1 MISPHAPGGAGI
13 LDARGLWARA
23 DELILARAF
32 QSYRRRIYWITGKSA
47 GSGFSTGSFG
57 TGRKVNLLSI
67 STRLRRSLLVLLP
80 IGLATSFTF
89 WYFAIRKPP
98 VPPRTLRI
106 GFEQVT
112 PVQVRTES
120 GFAGLAVEIIDEA
133 AKRTGLSLQWVETGT
148 SSDEAFRRGLVDLW
162 PLMADLPQRRKVV
175 HITTP
180 WLTATHTLVLL
191 EGSASLGRQFD
202 GRIAVF
208 KLPVQVRLAHQAF
221 PKAQLA
227 EFPEPQDVMKE
238 VCKGKVSAGFMEGR
252 VAVAVLQDKPAE
264 CGSMGLRVQPLPDL
278 TVQLGVASTFQA
290 AAAADKLRQE
300 INNLILDGTVSA
312 AIVKYSFY
320 SLDDMRNT
328 YTLVQAAER
337 ARWLAWGIGVFGVAL
352 IVTIWQATSLR
363 YRKRSETTLRASEQ
377 RFRNMADAAPVM
389 IWISGPDKLGSFFN
403 QGWLT
408 FTGSTMEE
416 AVGNGW
422 LSRVH
427 PDDRNHYFTNYSS
440 AFDALRTFQTECRL
454 RRADG
459 EYRWVLAAG
468 VPRFESSGAFA
479 GYVGSCTDITDSKS
493 AQREAFAMQKLET
506 VGRLASGIAHDFN
519 NVLGGILSEA
529 ELAEMEMEEGAS
541 PFDGIH
547 RIRASATHGAQIVR
561 ELMIYSGQ
569 EEAAPREL
577 LDLSS
582 LLSEMLELINVS
594 VSKHVVLKTD
604 LGEDLLVMGK
614 ASQIQ
619 QVVMNLIINASE
631 AFGGKH
637 GVIKV
642 STSHIVLSRTSGPM
656 RPENLPSGDYVR
668 LEVSDT
674 GSGMTEE
681 IQAKVFEPFFSTKF
695 AGRGLGLAVA
705 QRIVRDHGG
714 AINLI
719 SVPDEG
725 TTFQI
730 FLPRADK
737 TAQSDLG
744 GAARDAGLPLPL
756 TGTVLVVEDD
766 ALLRRAVSS
775 GLRKKGFEVIE
786 ATDGT
791 SAIQLIR
798 ADQQEFNVI
807 LLDITLPGASSLEVF
822 EEARLAHPDLEVIF
836 TSAYSKETSEASLAG
851 LRIERF
857 IRKPFQLVDLLGILQ
872 DALSPQEGRLPG

>member
-1 MISPHAPGGAGI
+1 MIRGAGGLI
-13 LDARGLWARA
+13 FYAARGLWEAA
-23 DELILARAF
+23 DELFLARPF
-32 QSYRRRIYWITGKSA
+32 LSKRRRIYWITGKSA
-47 GSGFSTGSFG
+47 GGGFSAGSLG

-67 STRLRRSLLVLLP
+67 SAWLRRSLLIL
-80 IGLATSFTF
+80 ISTGLAASFAF
-89 WYFAIRKPP
+89 WYFATRTPNIPR
-98 VPPRTLRI
+98 RTLRI

-112 PVQVRTES
+112 PVQIRTDS
-120 GFAGLAVEIIDEA
+120 GFAGLAVDIINEA

-162 PLMADLPQRRKVV
+162 PLMADLPERRKVI

-180 WLTATHTLVLL
+180 WLTATHTLVLR
-191 EGSASLGRQFD
+191 EGSASLDRRFD

-208 KLPVQVRLAHQAF
+208 KLPVQVRIAHRAF
-221 PKAQLA
+221 PNAQLV
-227 EFPEPQDVMKE
+227 ESPEPQDVVKE

-252 VAVAVLQDKPAE
+252 VAVTVLREKPAE
-264 CGSMGLRVQPLPDL
+264 CASVGLDVQPLPDL
-278 TVQLGVASTFQA
+278 TVQLGIASTFQA
-290 AAAADKLRQE
+290 SGAADKLRQE
-300 INNLILDGTVSA
+300 VNNLILDGTVSA

-337 ARWLAWGIGVFGVAL
+337 ARWLAWGIGVFGIAL
-352 IVTIWQATSLR
+352 IVTIWLATSLR
-363 YRKRSETTLRASEQ
+363 YRKRSETALRASEQ

-389 IWISGPDKLGSFFN
+389 IWISGPDKLCTFFN

-408 FTGSTMEE
+408 FTGSTMNESI
-416 AVGNGW
+416 GNGW
-422 LSRVH
+422 LSKLH
-427 PDDRNHYFTNYSS
+427 PDDRDQCFTDYSS
-440 AFDALRTFQTECRL
+440 AFAALRTFQTECRL

-459 EYRWVLAAG
+459 EYRWVLATG
-468 VPRFESSGAFA
+468 VPRFESSGTFA
-479 GYVGSCTDITDSKS
+479 GYVGSCTDITESKS
-493 AQREAFAMQKLET
+493 AQEEAFAMQKLET
-506 VGRLASGIAHDFN
+506 VGRLANGIAHDFN

-529 ELAEMEMEEGAS
+529 ELAEAEMEEGAS
-541 PFDGIH
+541 PFDSIH
-547 RIRASATHGAQIVR
+547 RIGAAAARGAVIVR

-582 LLSEMLELINVS
+582 LLRQMLELINVS
-594 VSKHVVLKTD
+594 ISKHAVVKTD
-604 LGEDLLVMGK
+604 LGEDLVVMGRV
-614 ASQIQ
+614 SQIQ

-631 AFGGKH
+631 AIGGEH
-637 GVIKV
+637 GVIQV
-642 STSHIVLSRTSGPM
+642 STSHIVLSRTSGLTS
-656 RPENLPSGDYVR
+656 PENLPSGNYVR

-681 IQAKVFEPFFSTKF
+681 MRARVFEPFFSTKF
-695 AGRGLGLAVA
+695 AGRGLGLAVV

-719 SVPDEG
+719 SVPDQG
-725 TTFQI
+725 TTFQV
-730 FLPRADK
+730 FLPRVDEIV
-737 TAQSDLG
+737 QSGRG
-744 GAARDAGLPLPL
+744 GAARDAGLSQPL

-775 GLRKKGFEVIE
+775 GLRKKGLEVIE

-798 ADQQEFNVI
+798 EDQQEFNVI

-822 EEARLAHPDLEVIF
+822 QEARLAHPDLEVIF
-836 TSAYSKETSEASLAG
+836 TSAYSRETSEASLAG

-857 IRKPFQLVDLLGILQ
+857 IRKPFQLGDLMGILK